1 MTHGSLRK
9 VKEHM
14 WTVLLM
20 KSWQIDYTLQQVV
33 QVNDFP
39 LQDHSAKWDTIN
51 EHVEM
56 FNPHVPVFY
65 AKWDIV

>member
-1 MTHGSLRK
+1 
-9 VKEHM
+9 
-14 WTVLLM
+14 M

-56 FNPHVPVFY
+56 FNPYVPVFY

>member
-1 MTHGSLRK
+1 
-9 VKEHM
+9 
-14 WTVLLM
+14 M

-39 LQDHSAKWDTIN
+39 LQDHSAKRDTIN

-65 AKWDIV
+65 AKWDIVETFEEERFRVTLGVK